1 MRKTAKSSE
10 VKRLPTQ
17 KPNSK
22 LSRDILSELQAL
34 GFSDY
39 EARSYLG
46 LLASSPA
53 TAYDVS
59 KTMGIPRANVYGALE
74 NLMKKGAVQPVGER
88 PARFV
93 PVPPAE
99 LLGSI
104 AKQTS
109 SRCDRL
115 ATLLKNVDTEQHQD
129 VVWTIKG
136 EEPVNDRIGDM
147 LDRAQKH
154 IWIKAADN
162 ILKLHR
168 DKLKAAYDRGVHIVI
183 ILFGTDVSLF
193 NFGKGSMVYL
203 HEGNGIRIGDADNL
217 FTVTI
222 DYAEAITARMKD
234 DYLGA
239 YTRSEPVVTM
249 AETIIRHDIY
259 LAEIYGRFGKE
270 IEEAFG
276 PYLVS
281 IRELL
286 FSRTQVNHMRERL
299 RALGLIE
306 KDDKVLS
313 SVAAP

>member
-1 MRKTAKSSE
+1 MKASTAKFM
-10 VKRLPTQ
+10 PAQ
-17 KPNSK
+17 KPDPALTSG
-22 LSRDILSELQAL
+22 IVSELQAL

-46 LLASSPA
+46 LLISSPA

-74 NLMKKGAVQPVGER
+74 NLTKKGAVQPVDER

-99 LLGSI
+99 LLGGI
-104 AKQTS
+104 VKKTS
-109 SRCDRL
+109 SRCERL
-115 ATLLKNVDTEQHQD
+115 VMLLEKVDTEQQQD

-136 EEPVNDRIGDM
+136 EDLVNIRIGDM
-147 LDRAQKH
+147 LDRAEKH
-154 IWIKAADN
+154 IWIKASDN
-162 ILKLHR
+162 ILERHR
-168 DKLKAAYDRGVHIVI
+168 DKLEAAHNRGVSIVI
-183 ILFGTDVSLF
+183 ILFGTDAERF
-193 NFGKGSMVYL
+193 DFGPRARVYL
-203 HEGNGIRIGDADNL
+203 HEGNGIRIGVADNL
-217 FTVTI
+217 FTLTI

-239 YTRSEPVVTM
+239 HTRSEPVVTM

-270 IEEAFG
+270 IENAFG

-281 IRELL
+281 IRESL
-286 FSRTQVNHMRERL
+286 FSEPQFDHMRERL
-299 RALGLIE
+299 RGLGLIDAE
-306 KDDKVLS
+306 
-313 SVAAP
+313 AAAAKTR

>member
-1 MRKTAKSSE
+1 MSGATKTSE
-10 VKRLPTQ
+10 AKRLPTQ
-17 KPNSK
+17 KPDPIATS
-22 LSRDILSELQAL
+22 DIVSELQGL

-46 LLASSPA
+46 LLTSSPA

-104 AKQTS
+104 VKKTS
-109 SRCDRL
+109 NRCERL
-115 ATLLKNVDTEQHQD
+115 ATLLEKVETEQQQE

-136 EEPVNDRIGDM
+136 EDLVNIRIGDM

-154 IWIKAADN
+154 IWIKAADH
-162 ILKLHR
+162 ILEAHR
-168 DKLKAAYDRGVHIVI
+168 DRLKAAHDRGVRIVI
-183 ILFGTDVSLF
+183 ILFGTDVERFS
-193 NFGKGSMVYL
+193 FGNGARVYL
-203 HEGNGIRIGDADNL
+203 HEGNGIRIGSADNI
-217 FTVTI
+217 FTLTI
-222 DYAEAITARMKD
+222 DYTEAITARMKD

-239 YTRSEPVVTM
+239 HTRSEPVVTM

-259 LAEIYGRFGKE
+259 LAEIYSRFGKE
-270 IEEAFG
+270 IEGAFG
-276 PYLVS
+276 PYLVQ
-281 IRELL
+281 IRESL
-286 FSRTQVNHMRERL
+286 FSGPQAAQMRERL
-299 RALGLIE
+299 RDLGLLGKE
-306 KDDKVLS
+306 TKVR
-313 SVAAP
+313 AKAR